1 MTAGEAHASN
11 RRERGCARKGSGIF
25 MEREG
30 VASAEPHVLH
40 AVTGRVRVHVQE
52 WSGQGKRQIET
63 QLRHIQGVQR
73 VQANP
78 ATGNIL
84 VVFDPATL
92 STQDVLHMVHTL
104 DLESLK
110 AQPAEP
116 APPPVAREKRGR
128 TVRARIAVRGLDRD
142 PHLAKRVVERL
153 EKRPGVRAHANTLTG
168 RVLVEF
174 EEHETELDDLIS
186 EVADLELPDL
196 PGEDR
201 PAYPL
206 DPGPLVQSAARMA
219 GTALGLG
226 FLTFRRLIGRE
237 ELPPGA
243 ETAAYAAGMIGLFQ
257 GIPSL
262 RHGLRRGLG
271 RTMADLLV
279 NVPGIITL
287 TLSNSSLGLALV
299 GTESLRLFTEVQ
311 ARRSA
316 WKQHEAR
323 VAQAPSAQPDALIR
337 LESGERT
344 PLAALVQEGC
354 GTAIGLDAMPLPA
367 SPGLLIPPGARL
379 YGGPFV
385 LQLKGEASFETFTP
399 QPRPAPV
406 APTLYDRYHRVQAPV
421 SLAYAGLTALL
432 TRSFSRVFTALL
444 LVNPRTAS
452 IGMDSADLHASARVL
467 RAGATIVGTRPGRTL
482 RLPNLLLLDGARLLT
497 DRLEVSNVLPL
508 NGEMSAAEAQARA
521 GGIANAA
528 GSPWGG
534 IFHTTRPVAAVR
546 GSFDGTIA
554 TAFVEGVRYTLGP
567 VEDWRELPEASSLRQ
582 RGNYILALRREQSE
596 RPLALFAVRPHLAPG
611 VQTLVAACQRRG
623 VELALLSQGDELAL
637 RSLAHRAHVAL
648 IEGDSA
654 PAVIAERQQ
663 RGAVVAFVSDQAGAM
678 AGFAA
683 CDLGIGLS
691 DDRSRFP
698 ARADLLAPDLAT
710 LAAIIDAGAERD
722 ATVRDSV
729 GLSIVSNI
737 AGMIW
742 GFRGAPGV
750 ATASRVVY
758 ITALAAL
765 ADGWLRLRGGKRAT
779 STAVRLVDPQP
790 ERWGRRGVD
799 EVLHLLKTGSEGL
812 TGKQARERR
821 RRVPVVQARNVL
833 QTALLEQVRS
843 PLTGI
848 LAAGGL
854 LSLLFGSAGDVAI
867 IGATIGANAII
878 GIWQE
883 QKANQVAEA
892 LKQIGTMRAR
902 VLRDNKEQILPSD
915 ELVPGDIL
923 LLAAGDRVAADAR
936 VIDAQGLEVD
946 EAALTGES
954 LPVAKFA
961 ADGTE
966 ARRVVLEGSDVLTGT
981 GRAVVVAVGDQT
993 RLGATR
999 LALAE
1004 EKELLN
1010 PLGVRLGHMLRLF
1023 LPISAAGGATVVVA
1037 GLLWRRPLTTLL
1049 ATGATIALAGVPEGL
1064 PLLSRVGEA
1073 GVARRLAKH
1082 RAIVRRLSSVEALGR
1097 VDVVCADKTGTMTRG
1112 RLQLGMVADV
1122 KQESTL
1128 AEGLT
1133 KSLSYVLLTAALA
1146 SPHPAAQG
1154 AHAHPTDAAI
1164 VQGASAAGLRAAI
1177 DSTRQAELSF
1187 DPARAFSATIAQE
1200 RLCVKGAP
1208 EVILPRCRSLLQDG
1222 ERRLLDEDGR
1232 ARLLRRARRLAARGL
1247 RLLMVAEGATDASP
1261 DNPQELTALGFVGI
1275 NDPLRPTVR
1284 EAVRRC
1290 REAGVRVMM
1299 ITGDHPETARAIA
1312 QEAGLLKGKGEV
1324 LNAVEIAELQNG
1336 DLDRRLKHAAVV
1348 ARATPLDKLRIVESL
1363 RRQGHTVAMTGDGVN
1378 DAPALRLADIGVAMG
1393 RSSTEVARQ
1402 TADVVIADDDFSTLV
1417 EGFVEGRS
1425 FWRNMRRALGL
1436 LLGGNLG
1443 ELGMVVGASLLGTG
1457 MPLTVGQILAVNAI
1471 TDILPALAVILQQP
1485 EHRDLVRLQREG
1497 AQALD
1502 ATLLREVLSR
1512 GLATALPSLAAYL
1525 IALGSGSLPQAR
1537 SVAFASIVLTQLAQT
1552 VMVGRSEGQLTRPVL
1567 GAVGGSLGVL
1577 LAAFGLPQARRFLDL
1592 VIPPPSAWLL
1602 LAGSTLAAPLLNQL
1616 FNRDRPL
1623 TRGRETQ
1630 TAQDSAA

>member
-1 MTAGEAHASN
+1 MG
-11 RRERGCARKGSGIF
+11 
-25 MEREG
+25 REG
-30 VASAEPHVLH
+30 VARAELHVLH
-40 AVTGRVRVHVQE
+40 AVAGRVRVHVRG

-63 QLRHIQGVQR
+63 QLHHMQGIRR

-84 VVFDPATL
+84 VVFDPAIL
-92 STQDVLHMVHTL
+92 SKQDVLHAVHTL
-104 DLESLK
+104 DLGLLN

-116 APPPVAREKRGR
+116 VQPPVAREKRGR
-128 TVRARIAVRGLDRD
+128 TIRARIAVRGLDRD
-142 PHLAKRVVERL
+142 PRLAKRVVERL

-174 EEHETELDDLIS
+174 EEHETELDDLIA

-206 DPGPLVQSAARMA
+206 DPGPLVQSAARLV

-226 FLTFRRLIGRE
+226 FLTARRLIGRE

-243 ETAAYAAGMIGLFQ
+243 EAAAYAAGMIGLFQ
-257 GIPSL
+257 GIPPL
-262 RHGLRRGLG
+262 RHGLRRVLG

-279 NVPGIITL
+279 NIPGIITL
-287 TLSNSSLGLALV
+287 TLSSSSLGLALV

-323 VAQAPSAQPDALIR
+323 VAQAPSAQPDAVIR

-344 PLAALVQEGC
+344 PLAALIQEGC

-367 SPGLLIPPGARL
+367 SPGVLIPPGARL

-385 LQLKGEASFETFTP
+385 LQLKGEASFEEFTP

-406 APTLYDRYHRVQAPV
+406 APTFYDSYHHIQAPV

-432 TRSFSRVFTALL
+432 TRSFSQVFTALL

-452 IGMDSADLHASARVL
+452 IGMDGGDLHACARVL
-467 RAGATIVGTRPGRTL
+467 RAGVTIVGTRPGRTI

-497 DRLEVSNVLPL
+497 DRLEVSNVLSL
-508 NGEMSAAEAQARA
+508 NKEMSAAEAQARA
-521 GGIANAA
+521 AGIANAA

-534 IFHTTRPVAAVR
+534 IFHTTRPVAASS
-546 GSFDGTIA
+546 GSFNGTVA
-554 TAFVEGVRYTLGP
+554 TAFAEGVRYTLGP
-567 VEDWRELPEASSLRQ
+567 VEDWRNLPEASSLRQ
-582 RGNYILALRREQSE
+582 RGNYILALRRDQSE

-611 VQTLVAACQRRG
+611 IQTLIVACRRRG

-637 RSLAHRAHVAL
+637 RSLAHRAQIAL

-654 PAVIAERQQ
+654 PGVIVERQR
-663 RGAVVAFVSDQAGAM
+663 RGEVVAFVSDQAGAM
-678 AGFAA
+678 AGFTA

-698 ARADLLAPDLAT
+698 ARADLLAPDLAA
-710 LAAIIDAGAERD
+710 LAAIIDTGAERD

-729 GLSIVSNI
+729 GLSIISNI

-765 ADGWLRLRGGKRAT
+765 ADGWLRLRGGKRAA

-790 ERWGRRGVD
+790 ERWGRRSID
-799 EVLHLLKTGSEGL
+799 EVLHLLKTTGEGL
-812 TGKQARERR
+812 TSKQARERR
-821 RRVPVVQARNVL
+821 RRVPVAQARNVL
-833 QTALLEQVRS
+833 QTALLEQLRS

-854 LSLLFGSAGDVAI
+854 LSLLFGSVGDFTI
-867 IGATIGANAII
+867 IGATISANAII

-902 VLRDNKEQILPSD
+902 VLRDNKEKILPSD

-954 LPVAKFA
+954 LPVAKCA
-961 ADGTE
+961 ADGNE
-966 ARRVVLEGSDVLTGT
+966 ARRIVLEGSDVVTGT
-981 GRAVVVAVGDQT
+981 GRAVIVAVGDQT

-1023 LPISAAGGATVVVA
+1023 LPISAAGGATVIAA
-1037 GLLWRRPLTTLL
+1037 GLLWKRPLTTLL

-1082 RAIVRRLSSVEALGR
+1082 QAIVRRLSSVEALGR
-1097 VDVVCADKTGTMTRG
+1097 VDVVCSDKTGTMTRG
-1112 RLQLGMVADV
+1112 RLQLGIVADAN
-1122 KQESTL
+1122 QESTL
-1128 AEGLT
+1128 AEGLA
-1133 KSLSYVLLTAALA
+1133 KSLSYILLTAALA
-1146 SPHPAAQG
+1146 SPHPDAQG
-1154 AHAHPTDAAI
+1154 AHAHPTDAAL
-1164 VQGASAAGLRAAI
+1164 VQGAIAAGLREAI
-1177 DSTRQAELSF
+1177 DSRRQAELSF

-1208 EVILPRCRSLLQDG
+1208 EVILPRCRSLRQDG
-1222 ERRLLDEDGR
+1222 ELRPLDEEGR
-1232 ARLLRRARRLAARGL
+1232 AMLLKHARRLAARGL
-1247 RLLMVAEGATDASP
+1247 RLLMVAEGAQDSSL
-1261 DNPQELTALGFVGI
+1261 DNPQKLTALGFVGI
-1275 NDPLRPTVR
+1275 NDPLRSTVR
-1284 EAVRRC
+1284 GAVSRC
-1290 REAGVRVMM
+1290 HEAGVRVMM

-1324 LNAVEIAELQNG
+1324 LNAVEIADLQNG
-1336 DLDRRLKHAAVV
+1336 DLDRRLKHAVVV

-1393 RSSTEVARQ
+1393 RSGTEVARQ
-1402 TADVVIADDDFSTLV
+1402 TADVVIADDDFSALV
-1417 EGFVEGRS
+1417 ECFVEGRS
-1425 FWRNMRRALGL
+1425 FWRNMRRSLGL

-1497 AQALD
+1497 ASALD
-1502 ATLLREVLSR
+1502 APLLREVLSR

-1525 IALGSGSLPQAR
+1525 IALGSGSLPHAR

-1552 VMVGRSEGQLTRPVL
+1552 VMVGRAEGQLTRPVL

-1577 LAAFGLPQARRFLDL
+1577 LAAFGIPQVRSFLDL
-1592 VIPPPSAWLL
+1592 VIPPPSSWLL

-1616 FNRDRPL
+1616 FSSDGPL
-1623 TRGRETQ
+1623 AGGREALPTYL
-1630 TAQDSAA
+1630 SRE

>member
-1 MTAGEAHASN
+1 MG
-11 RRERGCARKGSGIF
+11 RERVVG
-25 MEREG
+25 
-30 VASAEPHVLH
+30 AEPLVLH
-40 AVTGRVRVHVQE
+40 AVTGRVRVHVQG
-52 WSGQGKRQIET
+52 WSGQGKRLVEA
-63 QLRHIQGVQR
+63 QLHHIQGIRR

-84 VVFDPATL
+84 VVFDPAIV
-92 STQDVLHMVHTL
+92 SRQDVLHALHML
-104 DLESLK
+104 DLEHLNV
-110 AQPAEP
+110 QPAEP

-142 PHLAKRVVERL
+142 PHLAKRVVEHL
-153 EKRPGVRAHANTLTG
+153 EKRLGVRARANTLTG

-174 EEHETELDDLIS
+174 EEHETELDDLLA

-206 DPGPLVQSAARMA
+206 DPGPLFQSAARLV
-219 GTALGLG
+219 GTALGLS
-226 FLTFRRLIGRE
+226 FLTARRLLGRE

-243 ETAAYAAGMIGLFQ
+243 EAAAYAAGMIGLFQ
-257 GIPSL
+257 GIPPL
-262 RHGLRRGLG
+262 RHGLRRVVG
-271 RTMADLLV
+271 RTVADLLV

-287 TLSNSSLGLALV
+287 TLSSSSLGLALV
-299 GTESLRLFTEVQ
+299 GLESLRLFTEVQ

-337 LESGERT
+337 LEGGERT
-344 PLAALVQEGC
+344 PLAALVQEGY

-367 SPGLLIPPGARL
+367 SPGELIPPGARL

-385 LQLKGEASFETFTP
+385 LRLNGEASFEEFTP

-452 IGMDSADLHASARVL
+452 IGMDGGDLHACARVL
-467 RAGATIVGTRPGRTL
+467 RAGVTIVGTRPGRTI

-497 DRLEVSNVLPL
+497 DRLEVTNVLPL
-508 NGEMSAAEAQARA
+508 SDEMSAAEAQARA
-521 GGIANAA
+521 AGIANAA

-534 IFHTTRPVAAVR
+534 IFHTTRLVVAND
-546 GSFDGTIA
+546 GNFDGTTA
-554 TAFVEGVRYTLGP
+554 TAFAEGVRYTLGP
-567 VEDWRELPEASSLRQ
+567 VENWRNLPEAASLRQ
-582 RGNYILALRREQSE
+582 RGNSILALRREARE
-596 RPLALFAVRPHLAPG
+596 RPLALFAMRPHLAPG
-611 VQTLVAACQRRG
+611 VQTLVATCQRRG

-637 RSLAHRAHVAL
+637 RSLAHRAQIAL

-654 PAVIAERQQ
+654 PSVIAERQR
-663 RGAVVAFVSDQAGAM
+663 RGEVVAFVSDHAGAM

-698 ARADLLAPDLAT
+698 ARADLLAPDLAA

-729 GLSIVSNI
+729 GLSIISNI

-758 ITALAAL
+758 ITALGAL
-765 ADGWLRLRGGKRAT
+765 ADGWLRLRGGKRAI
-779 STAVRLVDPQP
+779 STAARLVDPQP
-790 ERWGRRGVD
+790 ERWGRRSVD
-799 EVLHLLKTGSEGL
+799 EVLLTLKTSGAGL
-812 TGKQARERR
+812 TDRQARERR
-821 RRVPVVQARNVL
+821 RRMPVAQARNVL
-833 QTALLEQVRS
+833 QAALLEQVRS

-854 LSLLFGSAGDVAI
+854 LSLLFGSVGDFAI
-867 IGATIGANAII
+867 IGATISANAII

-892 LKQIGTMRAR
+892 LKQVGTMRAR
-902 VLRDNKEQILPSD
+902 VLRDNEEKILPSD
-915 ELVPGDIL
+915 ELVAGDIL

-961 ADGTE
+961 ENGNE
-966 ARRVVLEGSDVLTGT
+966 ARHVVLEGSDVITGT
-981 GRAVVVAVGDQT
+981 GRAVVVAVGEQT

-1004 EKELLN
+1004 EKEQLN

-1023 LPISAAGGATVVVA
+1023 LPISAAGGATVVAA
-1037 GLLWRRPLTTLL
+1037 GLLWKRPLTTLL
-1049 ATGATIALAGVPEGL
+1049 ATGATIALAGMPEGL

-1073 GVARRLAKH
+1073 GVARRLARH

-1112 RLQLGMVADV
+1112 RLQLGVVADT
-1122 KQESTL
+1122 KRECTL
-1128 AEGLT
+1128 AEGLAE
-1133 KSLSYVLLTAALA
+1133 SLAYVLLTAALA
-1146 SPHPAAQG
+1146 SPHPEAQG
-1154 AHAHPTDAAI
+1154 ARAHPTDAAL
-1164 VQGASAAGLRAAI
+1164 VQGAIDAGLRAAI
-1177 DSTRQAELSF
+1177 DASRQAELSF
-1187 DPARAFSATIAQE
+1187 DPARAFSATITQQ

-1222 ERRLLDEDGR
+1222 EHCLLDEDGR
-1232 ARLLRRARRLAARGL
+1232 AALLRRARQLAARGL
-1247 RLLMVAEGATDASP
+1247 RLLMVAEGASDSAL

-1290 REAGVRVMM
+1290 HEAGVRVMM

-1324 LNAVEIAELQNG
+1324 LNALDIADLQNG
-1336 DLDRRLKHAAVV
+1336 DLDQHLKHAAVI

-1393 RSSTEVARQ
+1393 RSGTEVARQ

-1497 AQALD
+1497 ASALD
-1502 ATLLREVLSR
+1502 ASLLREVLSR
-1512 GLATALPSLAAYL
+1512 GLATSLPSLAAYL
-1525 IALGSGSLPQAR
+1525 MTLGSGSLPQAR

-1552 VMVGRSEGQLTRPVL
+1552 VMVGRAEGQLTRPVL

-1577 LAAFGLPQARRFLDL
+1577 LAAFGIPQARNLLDL
-1592 VIPPPSAWLL
+1592 VIPPPSSWLL
-1602 LAGSTLAAPLLNQL
+1602 LAASTLAAPLLNQL
-1616 FNRDRPL
+1616 LSNEGLL
-1623 TRGRETQ
+1623 TDGREAPPTRPSGEQ
-1630 TAQDSAA
+1630 SAKNSAE